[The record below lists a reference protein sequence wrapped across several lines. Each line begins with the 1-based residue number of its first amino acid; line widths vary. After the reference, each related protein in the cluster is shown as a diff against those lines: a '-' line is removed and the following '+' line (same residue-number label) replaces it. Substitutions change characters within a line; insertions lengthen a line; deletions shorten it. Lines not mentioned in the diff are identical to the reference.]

1 MELQTFIRLDTKG
14 HWKGTKHVS
23 SLQGQAGNCVCFE
36 EHCICGANESW
47 ESGISCYEMRKSDLL
62 STFEDLL
69 DYWIKIAS
77 LQDVEDY
84 KDMQVTVFEGRMIGR
99 GADGE
104 DTAECVRTL
113 AEVDAQPIMKI
124 LLDPYYD
131 WTYCGED
138 DDEINFEKAINKVM
152 EVILNENR

>member
-1 MELQTFIRLDTKG
+1 MELQKFIRLDTKG
-14 HWKGTKHVS
+14 HWKGIEHVS
-23 SLQGQAGNCVCFE
+23 SIQGQAGNCVCFE

-47 ESGISCYEMRKSDLL
+47 ESGVSCYEIREYDLL

-69 DYWIKIAS
+69 GYWTKIAS
-77 LQDVEDY
+77 LKDVEDFRG
-84 KDMQVTVFEGRMIGR
+84 MQVTVFEGRKVGH

-113 AEVDAQPIMKI
+113 SEIDAQPIMEI

-138 DDEINFEKAINKVM
+138 DDKIIFEKAINKVL
-152 EVILNENR
+152 EVVLNE